1 MKLRLGRLHGNETL
15 FILCIQVMLL
25 MTGMGL
31 VGPTLPQFA
40 LSFWDSIAMVGL
52 AITGFGVARIII
64 AIPAGR
70 IAGKFGRR
78 PAVIAGPSI
87 LVVGSIGC
95 ALAHNF
101 WGLLAF
107 RFVQG
112 LGSGM
117 HSTVAM
123 IMLADISVP
132 ANRGRVMSF
141 YQSTILLG
149 LVLGPII
156 GGFVAQH
163 FGLRA
168 PFWGG
173 AFLAAFAALW
183 AYFLL
188 PETQE
193 GSRLSETAT
202 NNDSQ
207 TPISNSGV
215 GFKTLLWNISFLLI
229 CMIAFSILFMRTGVQ
244 YEIVPLLA
252 NDRLA
257 LSSEQIGMTL
267 GVTAIMQFVGVLM
280 GGRLSDRFGR
290 KLVIAPA
297 CLIVA
302 GSLVMLTQSY
312 SYSFFLL
319 SCVVMGLGSGIIVPI
334 PAAYVA
340 DIIPRESYS
349 KGISLYRTISDL
361 GIVIGPILLGWFADV
376 RGFNFPLFFN
386 SVLLVLAVVLFQ
398 ILAREP
404 HGRFKHKRTV

>member
-1 MKLRLGRLHGNETL
+1 MKLRLGRFRGNETL
-15 FILCIQVMLL
+15 FVLCIQVMLL
-25 MTGMGL
+25 MMGMGL

-40 LSFWDSIAMVGL
+40 RGFGVSIAMVGL
-52 AITGFGVARIII
+52 VITGFGVARIMV

-70 IAGKFGRR
+70 IAGRFGRR
-78 PAVIAGPSI
+78 PVVIAGPLI

-101 WGLLAF
+101 WELLAF

-132 ANRGRVMSF
+132 ANRGRVMSL
-141 YQSTILLG
+141 YQGTILLG
-149 LVLGPII
+149 LILGPIM
-156 GGFVAQH
+156 GGLVAQR

-183 AYFLL
+183 AYFRL
-188 PETQE
+188 PETKKA
-193 GSRLSETAT
+193 SRLPETAT
-202 NNDSQ
+202 NNNSL
-207 TPISNSGV
+207 TPTSNSGV
-215 GFKTLLWNISFLLI
+215 GFKALLLNINFLLI
-229 CMIAFSILFMRTGVQ
+229 CMVAFSILFMRTGVQ
-244 YEIVPLLA
+244 YGIVPLLG

-267 GVTAIMQFVGVLM
+267 GVTAIMQFIGILI

-297 CLIVA
+297 CLLAA

-312 SYSFFLL
+312 SYGVFLL
-319 SCVVMGLGSGIIVPI
+319 SCAVMGLGSGIVVPI
-334 PAAYVA
+334 PATYVA
-340 DIIPRESYS
+340 DIISRESYS
-349 KGISLYRTISDL
+349 SGISLYRTISDI

-376 RGFNFPLFFN
+376 RGFNFSLFFN
-386 SVLLVLAVVLFQ
+386 SALLVLAVVLFQ

-404 HGRFKHKRTV
+404 SRHR